1 MSGHSKWSQIKR
13 GKEIADK
20 KKGAI
25 FSKLGNAISIAAKE
39 GGDPEMNFKLK
50 MAIEQ
55 AKAANM
61 PKDNIERAI
70 KRGTGEIKGA
80 KIEEITYEAF
90 GPGGIPLIIEV
101 VTDNKNRAVAEL
113 KRILNKYDGK
123 LAGTNSVLWMFDH
136 KGIMRIEMRI
146 ICELYAN
153 KEEGE
158 LKLIDMGAEDVIE
171 EDDELIIYTKPED
184 LEKLKKNLKKEGL
197 EVEYSGIEYIP
208 KEKMTLSGSSRGL
221 RAERGGRGISDEKIK
236 EKIEKL
242 FNELDEAED
251 VGDYYSN
258 Y

>member
-25 FSKLGNAISIAAKE
+25 FSKLGNAISIAARE
-39 GGDPEMNFKLK
+39 GGDPELNFKLK

-70 KRGTGEIKGA
+70 KRGTGELKGA
-80 KIEEITYEAF
+80 KIEEMIYEAF
-90 GPGGIPLIIEV
+90 GPEGVALIIKV

-113 KRILNKYDGK
+113 KRILGKYEGK
-123 LAGTNSVLWMFDH
+123 LAGANSVLWLFDR
-136 KGIMRIEMRI
+136 KGIIRIDMRMFANK
-146 ICELYAN
+146 YAN

-184 LEKLKKNLKKEGL
+184 LQ
-197 EVEYSGIEYIP
+197 
-208 KEKMTLSGSSRGL
+208 
-221 RAERGGRGISDEKIK
+221 KIK
-236 EKIEKL
+236 ENLEKEGIQIDYAEIEYVAKDKLKVKKPVPSLEKL
-242 FNELDEAED
+242 FNELDEVED
-251 VGDYYSN
+251 VGDYFSN
-258 Y
+258 IEY